1 MKKSKI
7 ILVSVFLL
15 AFGVGL
21 CSCGQNEVINLTNGP
36 KISANFEKKL
46 DEYTNLLVK
55 SAVNVQS
62 GQKVL
67 IKATVDNYYLAEKC
81 MDKAYEAGASDVK
94 LVWDD
99 EYENHERAKNS
110 DAKALNEDMVYDY
123 LTRVGYSNEQ
133 IAYMYF
139 DSVDPD
145 ANSDLTKEQSNKFSE
160 AKSNASREFIH
171 RQITNKIQW
180 TGTAIP
186 QKE

>member
-1 MKKSKI
+1 
-7 ILVSVFLL
+7 
-15 AFGVGL
+15 
-21 CSCGQNEVINLTNGP
+21 
-36 KISANFEKKL
+36 
-46 DEYTNLLVK
+46 
-55 SAVNVQS
+55 
-62 GQKVL
+62 
-67 IKATVDNYYLAEKC
+67 
-81 MDKAYEAGASDVK
+81 
-94 LVWDD
+94 
-99 EYENHERAKNS
+99 
-110 DAKALNEDMVYDY
+110 MVYDY

-145 ANSDLTKEQSNKFSE
+145 ANSDLTKEQGNKFSE